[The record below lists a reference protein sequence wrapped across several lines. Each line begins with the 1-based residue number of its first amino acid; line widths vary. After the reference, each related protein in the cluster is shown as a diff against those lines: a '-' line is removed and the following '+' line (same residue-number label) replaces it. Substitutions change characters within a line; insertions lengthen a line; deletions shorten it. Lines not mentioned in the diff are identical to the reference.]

1 MVIINNNSGLT
12 EAHYSGTNLTE
23 IYVGDHLVWPVNE
36 TPPTPIGDKL
46 TYTISGNTNV
56 IPCNETNIISY
67 QEIMLDIRDKGGDM
81 RDISGMTDAIL
92 GDCVG
97 EINQLCFAE
106 CSALTSVTLSSNVKQ
121 IDESAFMDCISLP
134 SIVLQN
140 GMTKVSNFV
149 FESCYELANVN
160 IPNGV
165 TEIGVNAYYDCLSLM
180 NITIPSTV
188 TKIGGDAFRVQ
199 EWTKEDQYQYNKM
212 LNVAKN
218 RVVICLPST
227 PPILGDGAFSIV
239 TGKGDI
245 ATYTIYVP
253 SNSLEAYKT
262 APNWSNISDRIMP
275 MV

>member
-36 TPPTPIGDKL
+36 TPPTPIGDKI

-56 IPCNETNIISY
+56 IPCNETDIITY
-67 QEIMLDIRDKGGDM
+67 QEIMLDIRDKGGYI

-140 GMTKVSNFV
+140 GMTKVSDFV
-149 FESCYELANVN
+149 FESCYELTNVN

-165 TEIGVNAYYDCLSLM
+165 TYIGINSFYDCLSLLD
-180 NITIPSTV
+180 ITIPRTV
-188 TKIGGDAFRVQ
+188 TRIGDSAFRTSY
-199 EWTKEDQYQYNKM
+199 WTNKDKCQYDKM
-212 LNVAKN
+212 NIMKTN
-218 RVVICLPST
+218 RVVKCLATT
-227 PPILGDGAFSIV
+227 PPQIGDSVFGIIS
-239 TGKGDI
+239 GSGDI
-245 ATYTIYVP
+245 AQYKIYVP
-253 SNSLEAYKT
+253 AASVDAYKT
-262 APNWSNISDRIMP
+262 SWSEYADRIEP
-275 MV
+275 IGL

>member
-36 TPPTPIGDKL
+36 TPPTPIGDKI

-56 IPCNETNIISY
+56 IPCNETDIITY

-121 IDESAFMDCISLP
+121 IDDSAFMDCISLP
-134 SIVLQN
+134 SVVLQN
-140 GMTKVSNFV
+140 GMTKVSDFV

-160 IPNGV
+160 IPNGI
-165 TEIGVNAYYDCLSLM
+165 TYIGINSFYDCLSLLD
-180 NITIPSTV
+180 ITIPRTV
-188 TKIGGDAFRVQ
+188 TRIGNSAFRTSY
-199 EWTKEDQYQYNKM
+199 WTSKDKYQYDKM
-212 LNVAKN
+212 NIIKTN
-218 RVVICLPST
+218 RVVKCLATT
-227 PPILGDGAFSIV
+227 PPQIGDSVFGIIS
-239 TGKGDI
+239 GSDDI
-245 ATYTIYVP
+245 AQYKIYVP
-253 SNSLEAYKT
+253 AASVDAYK
-262 APNWSNISDRIMP
+262 ASWSEYADRIEP
-275 MV
+275 IS

>member
-36 TPPTPIGDKL
+36 TPPTPIGDKI

-56 IPCNETNIISY
+56 IPCNETDIITY
-67 QEIMLDIRDKGGDM
+67 QEIMLDIRDKGGGM

-140 GMTKVSNFV
+140 GMTKVSDFV

-165 TEIGVNAYYDCLSLM
+165 TYIGINSFYDCLSLLD
-180 NITIPSTV
+180 ITIPRTV
-188 TKIGGDAFRVQ
+188 TRIGDSAFRTSY
-199 EWTKEDQYQYNKM
+199 WTNKDKYQYDKM
-212 LNVAKN
+212 NIMKTN
-218 RVVICLPST
+218 RVVKCLATT
-227 PPILGDGAFSIV
+227 PPQIGDSVFGIIS
-239 TGKGDI
+239 GSGDI
-245 ATYTIYVP
+245 AQYKIYVP
-253 SNSLEAYKT
+253 ASSLDAYK
-262 APNWSNISDRIMP
+262 ASWSEYADRIEP
-275 MV
+275 IGL

>member
-36 TPPTPIGDKL
+36 TPPTPIGDKI

-56 IPCNETNIISY
+56 IPCNETDIITY

-134 SIVLQN
+134 SVVLQN
-140 GMTKVSNFV
+140 GMTKVSDFV

-165 TEIGVNAYYDCLSLM
+165 TYIGINSFYDCLSLLD
-180 NITIPSTV
+180 ITIPRTV
-188 TKIGGDAFRVQ
+188 TRIGNSAFRTSY
-199 EWTKEDQYQYNKM
+199 WTSKDKYQYDKM
-212 LNVAKN
+212 NIIKTN
-218 RVVICLPST
+218 RVVKCLATT
-227 PPILGDGAFSIV
+227 PPQIGDSVFGIIS
-239 TGKGDI
+239 GSDDI
-245 ATYTIYVP
+245 AQYKIYVP
-253 SNSLEAYKT
+253 AASVDAYK
-262 APNWSNISDRIMP
+262 ASWSEYADRIEP
-275 MV
+275 IS

>member
-56 IPCNETNIISY
+56 IPCNETDIITY
-67 QEIMLDIRDKGGDM
+67 QEIMLDIRDKGGYM

-134 SIVLQN
+134 SVVLQN
-140 GMTKVSNFV
+140 GMTKVSDFV

-165 TEIGVNAYYDCLSLM
+165 TYIGINSFYDCLSLLD
-180 NITIPSTV
+180 ITIPRTV
-188 TKIGGDAFRVQ
+188 TRIGDSAFRTSY
-199 EWTKEDQYQYNKM
+199 WTSKDKYQYDKM
-212 LNVAKN
+212 NIMKTN
-218 RVVICLPST
+218 RVVKCLAST
-227 PPILGDGAFSIV
+227 PPQIGDSVFGIIS
-239 TGKGDI
+239 GSGDI
-245 ATYTIYVP
+245 AQYKIYVP
-253 SNSLEAYKT
+253 AASVDAYK
-262 APNWSNISDRIMP
+262 ASWSEYADRIEP
-275 MV
+275 IGL

>member
-56 IPCNETNIISY
+56 IPCNETDIITY
-67 QEIMLDIRDKGGDM
+67 QEIMLDIMDKGGDM

-134 SIVLQN
+134 SIVLQD

-165 TEIGVNAYYDCLSLM
+165 TEIGINSFYDCLSLLD
-180 NITIPSTV
+180 ITIPRTV
-188 TKIGGDAFRVQ
+188 TKIGDFAFRVQ

-212 LNVAKN
+212 LNVDKN
-218 RVVICLPST
+218 RVVKCLAT
-227 PPILGDGAFSIV
+227 IPPQIGDSVFGIIS
-239 TGKGDI
+239 GSGDI
-245 ATYTIYVP
+245 AQYKIYVP
-253 SNSLEAYKT
+253 AASVNDYKT
-262 APNWSNISDRIMP
+262 AQGWSEYADRIEP
-275 MV
+275 IV

>member
-36 TPPTPIGDKL
+36 TPPTPIGDKI

-56 IPCNETNIISY
+56 IPCNETDIITY
-67 QEIMLDIRDKGGDM
+67 QEIMLDIKNKGGDM

-121 IDESAFMDCISLP
+121 IDDSAFMDCISLP
-134 SIVLQN
+134 SVVLQN
-140 GMTKVSNFV
+140 GMTKVSDFV

-165 TEIGVNAYYDCLSLM
+165 TYIGINSFYDCLSLLD
-180 NITIPSTV
+180 ITIPRTV
-188 TKIGGDAFRVQ
+188 TRIGNSAFRTSY
-199 EWTKEDQYQYNKM
+199 WTSKDKYQYDKM
-212 LNVAKN
+212 NIIKTN
-218 RVVICLPST
+218 RVVKCLATT
-227 PPILGDGAFSIV
+227 PPQIGDSVFGIIS
-239 TGKGDI
+239 GSDDI
-245 ATYTIYVP
+245 AQYKIYVP
-253 SNSLEAYKT
+253 AASVDAYK
-262 APNWSNISDRIMP
+262 ASWSEYADRIEP
-275 MV
+275 IS

>member
-1 MVIINNNSGLT
+1 
-12 EAHYSGTNLTE
+12 
-23 IYVGDHLVWPVNE
+23 
-36 TPPTPIGDKL
+36 
-46 TYTISGNTNV
+46 
-56 IPCNETNIISY
+56 
-67 QEIMLDIRDKGGDM
+67 MLDIRDKGGDM

-140 GMTKVSNFV
+140 GMTKVSDFV

-165 TEIGVNAYYDCLSLM
+165 TYIGINSFYDCLSLL
-180 NITIPSTV
+180 NITIPRTV
-188 TKIGGDAFRVQ
+188 TKIGDFAFRVQ

-212 LNVAKN
+212 LNVDKN
-218 RVVICLPST
+218 RVVKCLAT
-227 PPILGDGAFSIV
+227 IPPQIGDSVFGIIS
-239 TGKGDI
+239 GSGDI
-245 ATYTIYVP
+245 AQYKIYVP
-253 SNSLEAYKT
+253 AASVNDYKT
-262 APNWSNISDRIMP
+262 AQGWSEYADRIEP
-275 MV
+275 IV

>member
-36 TPPTPIGDKL
+36 TPPTPIGDKI
-46 TYTISGNTNV
+46 TYTISGNTSV
-56 IPCNETNIISY
+56 IPCNETDIITY
-67 QEIMLDIRDKGGDM
+67 QEIMLDIKGKGGNM

-106 CSALTSVTLSSNVKQ
+106 CSALTSVTLSSNVKK

-134 SIVLQN
+134 SVVLQN
-140 GMTKVSNFV
+140 GMTKVSDFV

-165 TEIGVNAYYDCLSLM
+165 TYIGINSFYDCLSLLD
-180 NITIPSTV
+180 ITIPRTV
-188 TKIGGDAFRVQ
+188 TRIGDSAFRTSY
-199 EWTKEDQYQYNKM
+199 WTNKDKYQYDKM
-212 LNVAKN
+212 NIMKTN
-218 RVVICLPST
+218 RVVKCLATT
-227 PPILGDGAFSIV
+227 PPQIGDSVFGIIS
-239 TGKGDI
+239 GSGDI
-245 ATYTIYVP
+245 AQYKIYVP
-253 SNSLEAYKT
+253 AQSVDAYK
-262 APNWSNISDRIMP
+262 AAWVYYADRIEP
-275 MV
+275 ITA

>member
-12 EAHYSGTNLTE
+12 EVHYSGTNLTE

-56 IPCNETNIISY
+56 IPCNETDIITY

-121 IDESAFMDCISLP
+121 IDDSAFMDCISLP
-134 SIVLQN
+134 SVVLQN
-140 GMTKVSNFV
+140 GMTKVSDFV

-165 TEIGVNAYYDCLSLM
+165 TYIGINSFYDCLSLLD
-180 NITIPSTV
+180 ITIPRTV
-188 TKIGGDAFRVQ
+188 TRIGNSAFRTSY
-199 EWTKEDQYQYNKM
+199 WTSKDKYQYDKM
-212 LNVAKN
+212 NIIKTN
-218 RVVICLPST
+218 RVVKCLATT
-227 PPILGDGAFSIV
+227 PPQIGDSVFGIIS
-239 TGKGDI
+239 GSDDI
-245 ATYTIYVP
+245 AQYKIYVP
-253 SNSLEAYKT
+253 AASVDAYK
-262 APNWSNISDRIMP
+262 ASWSEYADRIEP
-275 MV
+275 IS

>member
-23 IYVGDHLVWPVNE
+23 IYVGDHLVWPVNV

-56 IPCNETNIISY
+56 IPCNETDIITY
-67 QEIMLDIRDKGGDM
+67 QEIMLDIEDKGGDM

-121 IDESAFMDCISLP
+121 IDKSAFLDCISLP
-134 SIVLQN
+134 SVVLQN
-140 GMTKVSNFV
+140 GMTKVSDFV

-165 TEIGVNAYYDCLSLM
+165 TYIGINSFYDCLSFLD
-180 NITIPSTV
+180 ITIPRTV
-188 TKIGGDAFRVQ
+188 TRIGNSAFRTSY
-199 EWTKEDQYQYNKM
+199 WTSKDKYQYDKM
-212 LNVAKN
+212 NIIKTN
-218 RVVICLPST
+218 RVVKCLATT
-227 PPILGDGAFSIV
+227 PPQIGDSVFGIIS
-239 TGKGDI
+239 GSGDI
-245 ATYTIYVP
+245 AQYKIYVP
-253 SNSLEAYKT
+253 AASVDAYK
-262 APNWSNISDRIMP
+262 ASWSEYADRIEP
-275 MV
+275 IS

>member
-36 TPPTPIGDKL
+36 TPPTPIGDKI

-56 IPCNETNIISY
+56 IPCNETDIITY
-67 QEIMLDIRDKGGDM
+67 QEIMLDIRDKGGYM

-140 GMTKVSNFV
+140 GMTKVSDFV

-165 TEIGVNAYYDCLSLM
+165 TYIGINSFYDCLSLLD
-180 NITIPSTV
+180 ITIPRTV
-188 TKIGGDAFRVQ
+188 TRIGDSAFRTSY
-199 EWTKEDQYQYNKM
+199 WTSKDKYQYDKM
-212 LNVAKN
+212 NIMKTN
-218 RVVICLPST
+218 RVVKCLATT
-227 PPILGDGAFSIV
+227 PPQIGDSVFGIIS
-239 TGKGDI
+239 GSGDI
-245 ATYTIYVP
+245 AQYKIYVP
-253 SNSLEAYKT
+253 AASVDAYK
-262 APNWSNISDRIMP
+262 ASWGEYADRIEP
-275 MV
+275 IGL

>member
-36 TPPTPIGDKL
+36 TPPTPIGDKI

-56 IPCNETNIISY
+56 IPCNETDIITY
-67 QEIMLDIRDKGGDM
+67 QEIMLDIKNKGGDM

-134 SIVLQN
+134 SVVLQN
-140 GMTKVSNFV
+140 GMTKVSDFV

-165 TEIGVNAYYDCLSLM
+165 TYIGINSFYDCLSLLD
-180 NITIPSTV
+180 ITIPRTV
-188 TKIGGDAFRVQ
+188 TRIGNSAFRTSY
-199 EWTKEDQYQYNKM
+199 WTSKDKYQYDKM
-212 LNVAKN
+212 NIIKTN
-218 RVVICLPST
+218 RVVKCLATT
-227 PPILGDGAFSIV
+227 PPQIGDSVFGIIS
-239 TGKGDI
+239 GSDDI
-245 ATYTIYVP
+245 AQYKIYVP
-253 SNSLEAYKT
+253 AASVDAYK
-262 APNWSNISDRIMP
+262 ASWSEYADRIEP
-275 MV
+275 IS

>member
-12 EAHYSGTNLTE
+12 EAHYSGINLTE

-56 IPCNETNIISY
+56 IPCNETDIITY

-121 IDESAFMDCISLP
+121 IDESAFMDCINLP
-134 SIVLQN
+134 SIVLQD
-140 GMTKVSNFV
+140 GMTKVSDFV

-165 TEIGVNAYYDCLSLM
+165 TYIGINSFYDCLSLLD
-180 NITIPSTV
+180 ITIPRTV
-188 TKIGGDAFRVQ
+188 TRIGDFAFRTSY
-199 EWTKEDQYQYNKM
+199 WGSKDKYQYDKM
-212 LNVAKN
+212 NIMKTN
-218 RVVICLPST
+218 RIVKCLADI
-227 PPILGDGAFSIV
+227 PPQIGDSVFGIIS
-239 TGKGDI
+239 GSGDI
-245 ATYTIYVP
+245 AQYKIYVP
-253 SNSLEAYKT
+253 SNSLEVYKA
-262 APNWSNISDRIMP
+262 APNWSNIADRIMP